1 MPCGEYPAAD
11 ALRRLFINRP
21 GGGGGGGLQLT
32 GSQLCGN
39 WAGVPCA
46 AVTDASP
53 ISPGDAGCAAIPAR
67 FSFRSLSVGCA
78 SVGAS
83 FSWTFRAGSAIL
95 PPDRQS
101 RAAGCPGIPSA
112 VRGCLDR
119 IADPTVTQGIGL
131 SGCLVSGPAVL
142 SPGIPSPRRFD
153 RRACGGGAP
162 GMARNLRS
170 PFGVARAPSGTW
182 MRGRPG
188 GAGPRGLRRRL
199 TKVHAPPRRGRVL
212 EGWTV
217 PGDNLPVPVGG
228 AGHHSSHSA
237 SCRNR
242 RSGPG
247 THHHRALG
255 AAAVHPD
262 IGEAPPP
269 GTGCRPTG
277 RTSGRVSGKGFP
289 PHAPPA
295 VARGPPPDGASLNLK
310 ASMPGYG
317 EHPCFG
323 SSPDPGFPG
332 GKGEIRR
339 FPRVTGLPPGRD
351 TVMSVMRRG
360 RPGAAAPEARP
371 LPVEQAARPVPD
383 LRHPGLAGP
392 VYRHVRADG
401 ETRTLRNTPR
411 RTVAAPTT
419 PCADT
424 RFPEPCSRPAIRR
437 AHPEPAAH
445 AARQKQLPACRQIS

>member
-1 MPCGEYPAAD
+1 MGSPRPPPPPHKGPRAA
-11 ALRRLFINRP
+11 AARQGP
-21 GGGGGGGLQLT
+21 GGLDRARRQ
-32 GSQLCGN
+32 
-39 WAGVPCA
+39 
-46 AVTDASP
+46 
-53 ISPGDAGCAAIPAR
+53 SPGPGGRRRAPFLPQR
-67 FSFRSLSVGCA
+67 QLPQPPQ
-78 SVGAS
+78 
-83 FSWTFRAGSAIL
+83 RAGD
-95 PPDRQS
+95 PPP
-101 RAAGCPGIPSA
+101 PG
-112 VRGCLDR
+112 
-119 IADPTVTQGIGL
+119 
-131 SGCLVSGPAVL
+131 
-142 SPGIPSPRRFD
+142 
-153 RRACGGGAP
+153 
-162 GMARNLRS
+162 
-170 PFGVARAPSGTW
+170 
-182 MRGRPG
+182 
-188 GAGPRGLRRRL
+188 
-199 TKVHAPPRRGRVL
+199 PRRGGR
-212 EGWTV
+212 
-217 PGDNLPVPVGG
+217 PPRHRGG
-228 AGHHSSHSA
+228 AAAGDGLPSDGPHVRPRERKRVSA
-237 SCRNR
+237 SC
-242 RSGPG
+242 
-247 THHHRALG
+247 
-255 AAAVHPD
+255 
-262 IGEAPPP
+262 
-269 GTGCRPTG
+269 
-277 RTSGRVSGKGFP
+277 
-289 PHAPPA
+289 PPA

-392 VYRHVRADG
+392 VSRHVRADG

-419 PCADT
+419 PDRPTPTPPCADT